1 MIKIRDDYTFLIF
14 LLIPILKVL
23 ILSCLKKLLQRK
35 NKNTN
40 TNKKKIGK
48 KVIIII
54 YSKAKE
60 I

>member
-1 MIKIRDDYTFLIF
+1 MIKIRYDYTFLIF

-54 YSKAKE
+54 YSKTKE